1 MDKAGLHFFVF
12 DDDDKIIEGDGWGV
26 SYDSGTYSEE
36 SAVEWINLPD
46 LSFEVEAVPI
56 VGLAGLRTSSYNIRA
71 LVLHLSGKFN

>member
-36 SAVEWINLPD
+36 SAVEWINLAD
-46 LSFEVEAVPI
+46 HPI
-56 VGLAGLRTSSYNIRA
+56 
-71 LVLHLSGKFN
+71 